1 MLIQVSQ
8 GRVIGSQ
15 LCLGCHANFFI
26 FVAKSK
32 IASLWQPRFR
42 MSQFHH
48 PSHTI
53 NLAQQTTGFLVK
65 VFSNATYLKI
75 ATIQEHY
82 SL

>member
-42 MSQFHH
+42 MS
-48 PSHTI
+48 
-53 NLAQQTTGFLVK
+53 
-65 VFSNATYLKI
+65 
-75 ATIQEHY
+75 
-82 SL
+82 